1 MALNNFRNKPEK
13 PEEDESYSRYCSVE
27 NCQNV
32 WAVRADGD
40 KQKCSYHQ
48 WLNTGKPKK
57 APIFSNFPKK
67 EKTVSAWYDE
77 VKF

>member
-1 MALNNFRNKPEK
+1 MTFAKPKAKPAEEK
-13 PEEDESYSRYCSVE
+13 EHNPYCSVDG
-27 NCQNV
+27 CYSL

-57 APIFSNFPKK
+57 APIFPNYPKK
-67 EKTVSAWYDE
+67 VKTVAAWYDE
-77 VKF
+77 VEF